1 MYWDFTVLPRTVEFD
16 DRSLEDSSLERTG
29 ERPGRSCLKRG
40 LVPIRPRKGTFM
52 RRSLIAAVALFGAFP
67 AAKAQVELKNYAD
80 PNGYIDVQQ
89 LTCAQ
94 LAGTY
99 QEDADFLGVWYSGWY
114 NGLAK
119 KHAINVPRTKAG
131 IHNVIVYCKANPG
144 KKVIQAIDVILKEEK
159 N

>member
-1 MYWDFTVLPRTVEFD
+1 
-16 DRSLEDSSLERTG
+16 
-29 ERPGRSCLKRG
+29 
-40 LVPIRPRKGTFM
+40 M
-52 RRSLIAAVALFGAFP
+52 RRLLILAAVLTVTASVAH
-67 AAKAQVELKNYAD
+67 AQVELKSYAD
-80 PNGYIDVQQ
+80 ANGYIDVQK

-94 LAGTY
+94 LAGTF

-131 IHNVIVYCKANPG
+131 IHNVIVYCKANPART
-144 KKVIQAIDVILKEEK
+144 VIQAIDVILKEEK